1 MSESKMEVSL
11 QGVTDIAVMMLPEK
25 MRVRIREHKAQI

>member
-1 MSESKMEVSL
+1 MSESKIEVSL

-25 MRVRIREHKAQI
+25 MQVSLSFK